1 MGKPPKLPND
11 WEEVHYTHLF
21 IPEEEFSGITKMS
34 LDDVQKKMGLYCIGL
49 LLHGVDARA
58 AYLCCLI

>member
-34 LDDVQKKMGLYCIGL
+34 LDDVQKSGCTRSILVLSYMI
-49 LLHGVDARA
+49 
-58 AYLCCLI
+58 CLSTSFSW